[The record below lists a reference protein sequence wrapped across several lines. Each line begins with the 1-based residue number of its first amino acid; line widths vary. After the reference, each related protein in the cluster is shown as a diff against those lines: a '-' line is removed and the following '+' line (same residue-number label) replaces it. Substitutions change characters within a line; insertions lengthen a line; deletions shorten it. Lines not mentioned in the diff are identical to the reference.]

1 MPGRQSGPCPAPGY
15 QCGGLSD
22 PSVGRKTKSSTVS
35 CLYLEWESAQRVGEQ
50 CAADR
55 HRHGYSAMPKVTSA
69 ARYDQP
75 TTTGPK
81 KHTTPNK
88 PKPTHQKTTQKNPK
102 GEPG

>member
-15 QCGGLSD
+15 QCGGRSE

-75 TTTGPK
+75 TTTGPEC
-81 KHTTPNK
+81 HAAPID
-88 PKPTHQKTTQKNPK
+88 PGPTHRGTTRGYP
-102 GEPG
+102 